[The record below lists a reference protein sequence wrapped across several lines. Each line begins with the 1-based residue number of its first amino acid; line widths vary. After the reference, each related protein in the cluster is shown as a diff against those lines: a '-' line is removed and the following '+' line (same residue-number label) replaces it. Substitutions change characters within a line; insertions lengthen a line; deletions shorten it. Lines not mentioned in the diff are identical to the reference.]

1 MDCTRGSARYTQCM
15 KLTNVLFTSMLVLSC
30 AAAHAQWQWTD
41 SEGRKVFS
49 DRPPPVD
56 VPDKNI
62 IGRPANRVPSQPAVP
77 VEGAGE
83 PSSSNGAAALAA
95 PLPKVDGVDKALEA
109 KKKQLAD
116 AEAAKKKLDDER
128 ILRARIE
135 NCARAKQA
143 KATFDLGGRIVRAN
157 QAGEREVMDEAT
169 RANEIKRIQSIIDSD
184 CR

>member
-1 MDCTRGSARYTQCM
+1 M
-15 KLTNVLFTSMLVLSC
+15 KLTKVLFTSMLLLCCVG
-30 AAAHAQWQWTD
+30 AHAQWQWTD

-62 IGRPANRVPSQPAVP
+62 IARPTNRVPAQPVVP
-77 VEGAGE
+77 LEGVAE
-83 PSSSNGAAALAA
+83 VSPPRGAAVAA
-95 PLPKVDGVDKALEA
+95 AALPKVDGFDKALEA

-116 AEAAKKKLDDER
+116 AEAAKKKLDDDR

-157 QAGEREVMDEAT
+157 QAGEREVMDDAT
-169 RANEIKRIQSIIDSD
+169 RANEIKRIQGIIDSD